1 MRLIYLTDIHGAFD
15 KVTDLLHETVAD
27 IYIIAGDLID
37 IPFYNMDTAINYHEL
52 QSYFH
57 SLRRRMGLEKMIL
70 EDFVDD
76 ILEIPTML
84 DELNKNQNK
93 KIPIEELQDKG
104 TRYQHYTIRARRVMQ
119 QKYKVLENI
128 FSIKQTAHCF
138 CLPGNYDMDLKFTS
152 LHERDLHLHRH
163 NIKNIQIAG
172 YGGADIW
179 TAGIPERYI
188 IRYEAGIGLSDRDNE
203 MYNFFKA
210 VKPNIIV
217 THQPAH
223 GVFDRLSFVGPSGS
237 PALRTYCDNNQVL
250 LCLTG
255 HIHND
260 WGCKVLEDTIY
271 LNPSNFGEVTTIS
284 GDVSEGGFFYQVEFE
299 GIEVQRILFRKLY
312 HQRVHDLVDYHPSSN
327 GLSQQIIDT
336 ERYNALKRRENF
348 DMKTKKYSHIPEIDL
363 FNEIKKYFRSFQT
376 QETEERVGMLEKV
389 VKLLENKLDTIAMDI
404 VGSVNVGLSQP
415 SSDIDFV
422 LYLHCDTICD
432 TNIAQCEQYK
442 TAENMIRESIGDI
455 FKFEI
460 IDCIDLSIV
469 EKSIR
474 EKDYECEVTQRF
486 VAYRSICRP
495 INYRVIAPLEDL
507 LNEDIEFRKELE
519 GSIRSYFRIF
529 VTTSQ
534 HIRSFDK
541 YESRLK
547 SIGIR
552 LPHSIRKK
560 IKQYLQEENPKTD

>member
-1 MRLIYLTDIHGAFD
+1 MRLIYLTDIHGGFE
-15 KVTDLLHETVAD
+15 KVTELLHETVAD

-37 IPFYNMDTAINYHEL
+37 IPFYNMETAINYHEL

-57 SLRRRMGLEKMIL
+57 SLRQRMGLEKMII

-76 ILEIPTML
+76 FLEIPSML
-84 DELNKNQNK
+84 KDLNKNQNK
-93 KIPIEELQDKG
+93 KISRDEIQDKG

-119 QKYKVLENI
+119 QKYKVLENM
-128 FSIKQTAHCF
+128 FSMKQTAKCF
-138 CLPGNYDMDLKFTS
+138 CLPGNYDMDLKYTS
-152 LHERDLHLHRH
+152 LHERDLHLHRYVV
-163 NIKNIQIAG
+163 KNIEIAG

-179 TAGIPERYI
+179 TAGIPQRYI
-188 IRYEAGIGLSDRDNE
+188 INYKAGIGISDRDNE

-210 VKPNIIV
+210 VKPDIIV

-223 GVFDRLSFVGPSGS
+223 GVFDRLSFIGPSGS
-237 PALRTYCDNNQVL
+237 PALRTYCENNPVI

-260 WGCKVLEDTIY
+260 WGCSVIEDTIY

-299 GIEVQRILFRKLY
+299 GPEVQRILFRKLFN
-312 HQRVHDLVDYHPSSN
+312 HRVYDLVDYHQTPD
-327 GLSQQIIDT
+327 GLNKQIIDE
-336 ERYNALKRRENF
+336 ERYYALKRRENF
-348 DMKTKKYSHIPEIDL
+348 DMKVKKYSHIPEIDL

-376 QETEERVGMLEKV
+376 LETEERFGMLEKIM
-389 VKLLENKLDTIAMDI
+389 KLLESKLDEIAMDI

-422 LYLHCDTICD
+422 LYLRCNKECN

-442 TAENMIRESIGDI
+442 IAENLIKECIGDTY
-455 FKFEI
+455 KFEI

-469 EKSIR
+469 EKSIK

-495 INYRVIAPLEDL
+495 VNYRVIAPLEDL

-519 GSIRSYFRIF
+519 GSIRSYFKIF

-547 SIGIR
+547 SIGIK
-552 LPHSIRKK
+552 LPNSIRNK
-560 IKQYLQEENPKTD
+560 IKQYLQEENPDSD